1 MSWVDLLPLFMFVAM
16 GVFLFTG
23 LPVAAVLGGVAL
35 WFGYLG
41 WAFGVFQPIEF
52 FAIIG
57 RVWGGVAENVV
68 LTAVPMFILMGTI
81 LERSGIAEDLLN
93 CLQILFRR
101 VPAALAVSVVLMGT
115 ILAATTGIVGASVVM
130 LSSLALPAMLR
141 RGYSPEL
148 ATGTIGAAGTLGILI
163 PPSIMLV
170 FMADL
175 LALSASTL
183 FVGAML
189 PGLLLAALYLI
200 YVVVYGALR
209 PERAPPLPR
218 DIGPKSAGAMIVM
231 ILKGLVPVSA
241 LIGLVLGSILAGWA
255 TATEAAAVGVSGAF
269 VLALLNGRL
278 TFGGVHDMLVR
289 SAITNAMVFFVFI
302 GATAFSYVFRSL
314 GGDHVVTEMVNT
326 AGFGAWGVLL
336 LVMGIVF
343 VLGFFFDW
351 VEIVLIVLPVF
362 TPIVKLLDFGDHVT
376 KADLI
381 YWFALLLAINLQ
393 TSFLTPP
400 FGGTLFYLRGVAP
413 PGVTLGHIYR
423 GIVPYVILQLIGLM
437 LVIAFPSIAL
447 WLPRYL
453 GG

>member
-1 MSWVDLLPLFMFVAM
+1 LNWVDFLPLLMFVAM
-16 GVFLFTG
+16 GVMLFTG

-35 WFGYLG
+35 WFGVIG
-41 WAFGVFQPIEF
+41 WAFDVFQPIEF

-93 CLQILFRR
+93 CLQILLRR
-101 VPAALAVSVVLMGT
+101 VPAALAVAVVLMGT

-148 ATGTIGAAGTLGILI
+148 ATGTIGASGTLGILI

-175 LALSASTL
+175 MALSASTL

-189 PGLLLAALYLI
+189 PGLVLAGLYLV
-200 YVVVYGALR
+200 YVIIYGALR

-218 DIGPKSAGAMIVM
+218 EFGPKTAGGMIVLV
-231 ILKGLVPVSA
+231 LKGLLPVSA

-255 TATEAAAVGVSGAF
+255 TATEAAAVGVAGAF
-269 VLALLNGRL
+269 VLAILNRRL
-278 TFGGVHDMLVR
+278 TLRGLHDMLVR

-314 GGDHVVTEMVNT
+314 GGDHVVTDLVNM
-326 AGFGAWGVLL
+326 AGFGAWGVLI
-336 LVMGIVF
+336 LVMVIVF

-362 TPIVKLLDFGDHVT
+362 TPIVKLLDFGDHVA
-376 KADLI
+376 KADMI
-381 YWFALLLAINLQ
+381 YWFALLLAVNLQ

-423 GIVPYVILQLIGLM
+423 GIVPYVALQLIGLS
-437 LVIAFPSIAL
+437 LTIAFPGIAL